1 MCQSTQRRQCRAVR
15 LLRPLLSA
23 TVLTLGCMSSAAR
36 VSDTSGDPAVRA
48 IEQRRF
54 QAMTTVDL
62 PALDTLLS
70 EELTYT
76 HSTGKV
82 DTKASLLSAL
92 RTGRLVYDSI
102 SPADTRIRMYGGSAV
117 VIGTA
122 RVQARADGAVRR
134 FGIRFT
140 EVYVRRAGRWE
151 LVVWQSTRLPEP

>member
-1 MCQSTQRRQCRAVR
+1 MARRKLFVTALST
-15 LLRPLLSA
+15 
-23 TVLTLGCMSSAAR
+23 TVLALGCMSSASR

-48 IEQRRF
+48 TEQRRF

-62 PALDTLLS
+62 RALDTLLA

-76 HSTGKV
+76 HTTGEV
-82 DTKASLLSAL
+82 DTKSSLLDAL

-102 SPADTRIRMYGGSAV
+102 SPADARVRVYGSSAV
-117 VIGTA
+117 VTGTA
-122 RVQARADGAVRR
+122 RVQVRASGAVRR
-134 FGIRFT
+134 LSIRFT